1 MLREIKIIDDSGV
14 EIKPEK
20 NNLIVLPKENNQF
33 EFISEDQARNM
44 LENIGH
50 ILTDDIKRIIRGQLN
65 ILEAEKIVRKTGDGK
80 HKENINRKT
89 GCTNRGA

>member
-1 MLREIKIIDDSGV
+1 MLREIKIIDDNEN
-14 EIKPEK
+14 EIMIEK
-20 NNLIVLPKENNQF
+20 ENLITIPVNGKN
-33 EFISEDQARNM
+33 EFVSINVAKN
-44 LENIGH
+44 L
-50 ILTDDIKRIIRGQLN
+50 IKIIRGQLN